1 MLANLSAFKN
11 NQKGILFMI
20 LAAVCTSTGQ
30 LFWKV
35 SEGQLSWSLF
45 LGLVLYGLGAITMMV
60 AFRYGK
66 LSVLHPLMSISYVL
80 AILLGQWFLQEALSL
95 INYMGILFIIFG
107 SILMG
112 GETE

>member
-1 MLANLSAFKN
+1 
-11 NQKGILFMI
+11 
-20 LAAVCTSTGQ
+20 
-30 LFWKV
+30 
-35 SEGQLSWSLF
+35 
-45 LGLVLYGLGAITMMV
+45 MMV

-95 INYMGILFIIFG
+95 INYVGILFIIFG
-107 SILMG
+107 SIIMG